1 MILEKE
7 TSIKNRESS
16 EILLNE
22 LNLIVITTNSKG
34 KIVYVS
40 KATEKILGYRS
51 DELLNKGWW
60 EKSYSSKDESARVN
74 KKVSQTISGKI
85 KINNIPYERK
95 ILSKNGQVKWIE
107 WRDTLGSNNN
117 YISVGVDITEWKEK
131 EKVKFQ
137 SDEILK
143 NIESIVLV
151 SNNKGEIIYAAPSIK
166 NILGYNE
173 AEVFGDNWWKLTYK
187 NQRDAEQVKDAIL
200 RYIYTGE
207 KLFVNTV
214 KQKIKTKDGAFK
226 WIEWQ
231 RSRSINNTY
240 ISIGTDV
247 TEHHFEEIELKK
259 AKEAAEESLK
269 IKNAFLANISHEI
282 RTPLNAIIGFPDLL
296 LETDLTNEQREYL
309 HVMRNS
315 GEILLSII
323 NDVLDISKLESNK
336 LEIENISFNLPQQV
350 EKVINLMKI
359 KTEDKKLLLKLDIHE
374 NIPTNVISDP
384 TKIGQILLN
393 IIGNS
398 VKFTNKGSID
408 VTISLVDETA
418 TIANICI
425 EVKDTGIGIVSNK
438 INTIFE
444 SFSQAKSDTSR
455 IYGGTGLG
463 LTIVKKIVSLLKGK
477 LEVSSIFGKG
487 SVFKIILPL
496 KKENKNTQIENPV
509 EQEDVYDPLNL
520 DILLVEDNKTNQ
532 LLAKTRLER
541 WNCKVDIA
549 NNGIGG
555 VKKTQ
560 RKLYDIILMD
570 LQMPIMDGYEATK
583 IIKNDI
589 SDKVSKIPIL
599 AMTAYTSSAEIK
611 RMLNA
616 GMDAYMFKPFKPNEF
631 YNLLYKYGISEKT
644 ASLKEGITIENQ
656 QKEDSNKPLIDL
668 SFIREET
675 LNENSI
681 LKLMIELF
689 IDEIDEFVEGST
701 YGLKNKNWRKLFEVT
716 HKIQPNITMFGI
728 TKLEPVAHTLTNN
741 LRDEK
746 ELHTVQQLFDQCND
760 VFKKVKIEL
769 RTELKSL

>member
-549 NNGIGG
+549 NNGIEG